1 MRSLCLTRIWLW
13 QTVLCFLQI
22 TFGSD
27 QNHGDR
33 VKGLHHFGDDLL
45 LDLLEP
51 VKVDSGVAD
60 DEDVRLGHWPY
71 PLGLDLAVG
80 LVVVVV
86 LLGVVVVLSPEV
98 VHRANV
104 LDPVWRVGGLV
115 CGNIIAIVVG

>member
-1 MRSLCLTRIWLW
+1 M
-13 QTVLCFLQI
+13 
-22 TFGSD
+22 
-27 QNHGDR
+27 
-33 VKGLHHFGDDLL
+33 KGFHHFGDDLL

-51 VKVDSGVAD
+51 VKVDGGVAD

-98 VHRANV
+98 VHRADV
-104 LDPVWRVGGLV
+104 LDSVWRVGSLV
-115 CGNIIAIVVG
+115 CGSIITVRGLKRFSKLSSQLL